1 MYRDRII
8 ELMKEKG
15 YTVKSLSEASGVSV
29 DTIKRITE
37 KGSHDKDSPK
47 VNTLECICKTFGI
60 ELWELFYIGEKSLV
74 GLQAEISSV
83 RAERDALIAEN
94 AALMERTSRQQ
105 ERIEGLVDDMLLL
118 FNHCKKKQE

>member
-15 YTVKSLSEASGVSV
+15 YTVKSLSEESGVSY

-37 KGSHDKDSPK
+37 QGSHDKDSPK
-47 VNTLECICKTFGI
+47 VNTLENICKTFGI

-74 GLQAEISSV
+74 GLQAEISSI

-94 AALMERTSRQQ
+94 AALTERTSRQQ